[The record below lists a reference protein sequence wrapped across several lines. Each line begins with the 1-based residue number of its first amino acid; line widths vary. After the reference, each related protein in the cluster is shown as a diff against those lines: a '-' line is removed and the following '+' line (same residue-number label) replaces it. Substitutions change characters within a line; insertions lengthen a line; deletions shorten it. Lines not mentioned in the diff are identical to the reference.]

1 MDQIRLMYLMH
12 YDQDTGVFTR
22 LTSNRRDRI
31 GVTPGAR
38 NTNGHV
44 QIRVDGVL
52 HMAHRLAWLYVHGSF
67 PQKQLDH
74 INGDK
79 TDNRI
84 SNLRHC
90 SNKKNAENRKMSPR
104 NTSGYRGVS
113 FDKTRGK
120 FKAYIGHEMRA
131 IHIGLFAAV
140 EDAAVAAK
148 GARDELFTHHKTS
161 YSA

>member
-12 YDQDTGVFTR
+12 YDPETGLFTR
-22 LTSNRRDRI
+22 LTSNRKDRI

-52 HMAHRLAWLYVHGSF
+52 YMAHRLAWLYVHGSF

-79 TDNRI
+79 TDNRNI
-84 SNLRHC
+84 
-90 SNKKNAENRKMSPR
+90 EFTP
-104 NTSGYRGVS
+104 
-113 FDKTRGK
+113 
-120 FKAYIGHEMRA
+120 
-131 IHIGLFAAV
+131 LFQQEKCGEQKAV
-140 EDAAVAAK
+140 EAK
-148 GARDELFTHHKTS
+148 HQWVSRCVV
-161 YSA
+161 